1 MNYQIWQKIWA
12 DTSENTGQLRIE
24 ESVAWNSVEKREKED
39 LKILR
44 QLRQYLPG
52 KALKVVEFL
61 EQMSGS
67 KWHQIAL
74 HLEELENFKPLR
86 PGNVRDLERLADLLD
101 GTVVTRK
108 EAGRHEELGSRSL
121 YLSLCKKLTEAILVH
136 Y

>member
-61 EQMSGS
+61 EQIFGTNVWKQMASDCLAFRRTG
-67 KWHQIAL
+67 
-74 HLEELENFKPLR
+74 EL
-86 PGNVRDLERLADLLD
+86 
-101 GTVVTRK
+101 
-108 EAGRHEELGSRSL
+108 
-121 YLSLCKKLTEAILVH
+121 
-136 Y
+136 